1 MLKTLTFKYNASF
14 RLSISKTKYETKII
28 GSTPDNSSWLET
40 EVFVSLK
47 HLSIFWR
54 SLDFPLIIC
63 EIELDLS
70 WSKDCIIS
78 EISRAPE
85 RDANLDATS
94 PVPTVAA
101 TEINS
106 ATFKINNA
114 KLYVPVV
121 KLSVNNNIKYLENI
135 KQGFK
140 RTVSWN
146 KCKSEIIAKPRDNN
160 LDYMIDPTF
169 RIINELFVLS
179 FKNAGEN
186 PTKNSF
192 DKCYMPLVEIKDFN
206 GLINNKP
213 FFDQPVKN
221 KLEAYET
228 LVKMTRNND
237 YAIENLL
244 YYLYNQNYDR
254 LIGIDLSRQ
263 KIRLFLN
270 KLISQK
276 NEKKMRLRQCF
287 FLAKKQ
293 QKTENYFKFFIEFIK
308 RNRKYGT

>member
-1 MLKTLTFKYNASF
+1 M
-14 RLSISKTKYETKII
+14 
-28 GSTPDNSSWLET
+28 
-40 EVFVSLK
+40 
-47 HLSIFWR
+47 
-54 SLDFPLIIC
+54 PLIIC
-63 EIELDLS
+63 ETELNLS
-70 WSKDCIIS
+70 WSKDCITS
-78 EISRAPE
+78 EISRTPQ

-121 KLSVNNNIKYLENI
+121 RLPVNNNTKYLENI

-146 KCKSEIIAKPRDNN
+146 KCKSEIKAKSRDNN

-186 PTKNSF
+186 PTKNYF

-254 LIGIDLSRQ
+254 LIGIDL
-263 KIRLFLN
+263 
-270 KLISQK
+270 
-276 NEKKMRLRQCF
+276 
-287 FLAKKQ
+287 
-293 QKTENYFKFFIEFIK
+293 
-308 RNRKYGT
+308 

>member
-1 MLKTLTFKYNASF
+1 M
-14 RLSISKTKYETKII
+14 
-28 GSTPDNSSWLET
+28 
-40 EVFVSLK
+40 
-47 HLSIFWR
+47 
-54 SLDFPLIIC
+54 
-63 EIELDLS
+63 
-70 WSKDCIIS
+70 
-78 EISRAPE
+78 
-85 RDANLDATS
+85 
-94 PVPTVAA
+94 AA

-121 KLSVNNNIKYLENI
+121 RLPVNNNTKYLEDI

-146 KCKSEIIAKPRDNN
+146 KCKSEIKAKSRDNN

-254 LIGIDLSRQ
+254 LIGIDL
-263 KIRLFLN
+263 
-270 KLISQK
+270 
-276 NEKKMRLRQCF
+276 
-287 FLAKKQ
+287 
-293 QKTENYFKFFIEFIK
+293 
-308 RNRKYGT
+308 